1 MSTGRKGHDGNQ
13 RGFAKWTPLLLGATI
28 VATIVATI
36 GATKGVT
43 IDHSIV
49 ATIGFCNVATIAV
62 GGNHRQP

>member
-1 MSTGRKGHDGNQ
+1 MGRKGHDGNQ

-28 VATIVATI
+28 VATI

-43 IDHSIV
+43 IDYSIV
-49 ATIGFCNVATIAV
+49 ATIGFCNVTTIAV